1 MYFSQTV
8 RELGARL
15 IIHTC
20 GNWNDRFDLVM
31 QEKANCLHVSEC
43 DLSAIY
49 RQYGKETALMGQI
62 PSAPVMLFGSP
73 EQVYQAAYADC
84 MMAGGHG
91 RFILSPD
98 CGMPPNV
105 SDDNIRAMVQAARDA
120 EKALWGRG

>member
-1 MYFSQTV
+1 
-8 RELGARL
+8 
-15 IIHTC
+15 
-20 GNWNDRFDLVM
+20 
-31 QEKANCLHVSEC
+31 
-43 DLSAIY
+43 
-49 RQYGKETALMGQI
+49 MGQI

-84 MMAGGHG
+84 MTAGGHG